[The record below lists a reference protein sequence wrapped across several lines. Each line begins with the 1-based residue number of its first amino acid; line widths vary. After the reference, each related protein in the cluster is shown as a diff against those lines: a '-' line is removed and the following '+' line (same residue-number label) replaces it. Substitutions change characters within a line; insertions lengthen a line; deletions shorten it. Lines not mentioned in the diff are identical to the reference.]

1 MERLAKKAD
10 AGAIDAESG
19 MVVFDQKSVIE
30 ALSKID
36 NDKGWSAADFQNIHS
51 ELSQAVYRAFG

>member
-10 AGAIDAESG
+10 TGAIDAESG

-36 NDKGWSAADFQNIHS
+36 DKSWSAADFQSIYRK
-51 ELSQAVYRAFG
+51 LSQAVYRAFG

>member
-1 MERLAKKAD
+1 MENLKHQHVMERLAKKAD

-36 NDKGWSAADFQNIHS
+36 NDKG
-51 ELSQAVYRAFG
+51 

>member
-19 MVVFDQKSVIE
+19 MVIFDQKSVIE

-36 NDKGWSAADFQNIHS
+36 DDKSWSAADFQSIYR